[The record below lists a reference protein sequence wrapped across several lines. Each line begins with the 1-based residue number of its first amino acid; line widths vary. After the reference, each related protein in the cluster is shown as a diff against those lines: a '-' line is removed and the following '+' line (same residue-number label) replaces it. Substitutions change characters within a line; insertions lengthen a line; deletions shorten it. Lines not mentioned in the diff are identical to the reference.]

1 MKKFILIIALAIAA
15 DCAFGQTTK
24 KAIDTAKNDPVP
36 SSTARRVTFDQVFK
50 RNFDG
55 SFSAIRPVQ
64 INGEN
69 LNSDIPFTR
78 GKTFGGVD
86 LAGYAEHDL
95 LIDTSGRMIIIRK
108 IYW

>member
-69 LNSDIPFTR
+69 LGSDIPFTR

-95 LIDTSGRMIIIRK
+95 LIDTSRGVIIIRK
-108 IYW
+108 IY

>member
-1 MKKFILIIALAIAA
+1 MKKLILIIALAITAHY
-15 DCAFGQTTK
+15 CFGQTTK

-36 SSTARRVTFDQVFK
+36 SAAARRVTYDQVFK
-50 RNFDG
+50 RNSDG

-69 LNSDIPFTR
+69 IGSDVPFTR

-86 LAGYAEHDL
+86 VAGYAEHDL
-95 LIDTSGRMIIIRK
+95 LIDTIGGVVIIRK
-108 IYW
+108 IY

>member
-15 DCAFGQTTK
+15 NCAIGQTTR

-36 SSTARRVTFDQVFK
+36 SSTAHRVTYEQVFK
-50 RNFDG
+50 RNTDG

-69 LNSDIPFTR
+69 IGSDIPFTR
-78 GKTFGGVD
+78 GTTFGGVD
-86 LAGYAEHDL
+86 VAGYADHDL
-95 LIDTSGRMIIIRK
+95 LIDTVGRLVVIRK
-108 IYW
+108 IY